1 MTDAPFTAALLKSA
15 DAVES
20 PLRRALRRLMR
31 RRGAIFGLVIIV
43 LFLAIAIFAPLLTPY
58 DPIIQSWTAVRKPP
72 SALHW
77 FGTDDLG
84 RDILVRVFYGARA
97 SLMAGV
103 ISVGIALAIGVPLGL
118 AAGTLGGFFD
128 ALIGR
133 LTDAML
139 ACPFLILA
147 IALAAFLGPSLGNA
161 MIAIGVTTTPIF
173 IRLTRGQVMA
183 VKVEEYVEAAR
194 AIGNPRWRIALFH
207 ILPNIL
213 PALLVQATLSIAAAI
228 IAEASLSFLGLGQQP
243 PDPSWG
249 SMLNSA
255 QRFLINAPWMAVW
268 PGLAIFLTVLSFNL
282 VGDTL
287 RALTDP
293 RQGAL

>member
-1 MTDAPFTAALLKSA
+1 MVDTAFTPGLVKTDATVETPF
-15 DAVES
+15 
-20 PLRRALRRLMR
+20 RRALRRLLR
-31 RRGAIFGLVIIV
+31 RKGAVFGLIIIV
-43 LFLAIAIFAPLLTPY
+43 LFVAVAVFAPLLTPY
-58 DPIIQSWTAVRKPP
+58 DPIVQSWTAVRKPP

-77 FGTDDLG
+77 LGTDDLG
-84 RDILVRVFYGARA
+84 RDTLVRVFYGARA

-103 ISVGIALAIGVPLGL
+103 ISVAIALSIGVPLGL
-118 AAGTLGGFFD
+118 TAGMLGGFFD

-133 LTDAML
+133 MTDAML

-173 IRLTRGQVMA
+173 VRLTRGQVMA
-183 VKVEEYVEAAR
+183 VRVEEYVEAAR
-194 AIGNPRWRIALFH
+194 AVGNPRWRIALVH

-213 PALLVQATLSIAAAI
+213 PALLVQTTLSIAAAI

-243 PDPSWG
+243 PEPSWG

-268 PGLAIFLTVLSFNL
+268 PGLAIFLAVLSFNL
-282 VGDTL
+282 VGDGL
-287 RALTDP
+287 RDALNP
-293 RQGAL
+293 REN

>member
-1 MTDAPFTAALLKSA
+1 MADTAFTADLIKANET
-15 DAVES
+15 VET
-20 PLRRALRRLMR
+20 PLRRALRRLLR
-31 RRGAIFGLVIIV
+31 RKGAVFGLIIIV
-43 LFLAIAIFAPLLTPY
+43 LFVAVAIFAPLLTPY
-58 DPIIQSWTAVRKPP
+58 DPIAQSWTAVRKPP

-84 RDILVRVFYGARA
+84 RDTLVRVFFGARA

-103 ISVGIALAIGVPLGL
+103 ISVAIALSIGVPLGL
-118 AAGTLGGFFD
+118 TAGMLGGFFD

-173 IRLTRGQVMA
+173 VRLTRGQVMA

-194 AIGNPRWRIALFH
+194 AVGNPRWRIALVH

-243 PDPSWG
+243 PEPSWG

-268 PGLAIFLTVLSFNL
+268 PGLGDFL
-282 VGDTL
+282 D
-287 RALTDP
+287 
-293 RQGAL
+293 GAFLQPGRRRPA